1 MPRRGTIRLRHS
13 RSRRRTRVPI
23 FLCRHRARSDV
34 QDNSKSNRGFGE
46 HVVSPVSNAHLCGI
60 CLVRWH
66 IACQMPDFSDAV
78 FPTANATTYA
88 AWRFRTCSFGD
99 KGEIDGSRGPSQE
112 IIFMTLADRTARRRE
127 RRRVFIL
134 SQAAVTPR
142 S

>member
-1 MPRRGTIRLRHS
+1 
-13 RSRRRTRVPI
+13 
-23 FLCRHRARSDV
+23 
-34 QDNSKSNRGFGE
+34 
-46 HVVSPVSNAHLCGI
+46 
-60 CLVRWH
+60 
-66 IACQMPDFSDAV
+66 MPDFSDAV
-78 FPTANATTYA
+78 FPTAATTYA